1 MARLPEEII
10 GNIVSHLTQQQ
21 TDGTDD
27 VGSGGS
33 HSRSLIKYAT
43 ISRSWQS
50 PVEAK
55 TFAQI
60 RLTPA
65 RVASPLA
72 AQALSP
78 SRVHRFVRSIKVV
91 VVLPSYSVDA
101 RTRREDDDE
110 KLANNKAFTNFVQ
123 KVFSLLSTPVPET
136 EQLLDQGVS
145 LTDYRPKIKLSIKA
159 VCVSDGEDWKDRQYR
174 YRIGTHG
181 QDIFQ
186 ARYESSY
193 LDFNPEPGNTAWDEG
208 QALPELP
215 FILELEVH
223 ASSCEANRMSPG
235 DRLFAPRALCL
246 IASRM
251 SSLQSIN

>member
-1 MARLPEEII
+1 M
-10 GNIVSHLTQQQ
+10 
-21 TDGTDD
+21 
-27 VGSGGS
+27 
-33 HSRSLIKYAT
+33 
-43 ISRSWQS
+43 
-50 PVEAK
+50 
-55 TFAQI
+55 
-60 RLTPA
+60 
-65 RVASPLA
+65 
-72 AQALSP
+72 
-78 SRVHRFVRSIKVV
+78 
-91 VVLPSYSVDA
+91 
-101 RTRREDDDE
+101 
-110 KLANNKAFTNFVQ
+110 
-123 KVFSLLSTPVPET
+123 LSTPFPET

-145 LTDYRPKIKLSIKA
+145 LTDYRPKIKLSIEA

-208 QALPELP
+208 KALPELP

-223 ASSCEANRMSPG
+223 ASSCEADRMSPG

-251 SSLQSIN
+251 SGLQSINWELYTNEKRDFELRKTLRTGKLIVMLSQVCSVSPIRNGSYSDSSI